1 MKEDQKKITIF
12 NKNGITIEKIL
23 TRNYKKSVY
32 PSCSSEYISI
42 SEQQPEMP
50 YHWMRK
56 KGIPE
61 YTTIK
66 CVSKLG
72 FYYNKSVQTKT
83 LLTQKREN
91 LSKKLRK
98 VVIIGLD
105 SDWVYNITYL
115 ISYHGTDIGHETRP
129 WDLMGGSFPD
139 NYMWGLLDDI
149 NNIFDELESHKIVKC
164 GKNISS
170 VRDLRRSVITELF
183 GNPDG
188 PKFQTNDEKI
198 LSHGFDLKT
207 SFRNVKA

>member
-1 MKEDQKKITIF
+1 MNQKKITIF

-23 TRNYKKSVY
+23 ARNSKKSAY
-32 PSCSSEYISI
+32 PSCFSEYINLG
-42 SEQQPEMP
+42 EEQPEMP
-50 YHWMRK
+50 YYRMRK
-56 KGIPE
+56 RGIPE
-61 YTTIK
+61 YTMIK

-72 FYYNKSVQTKT
+72 FYYNKSVKT
-83 LLTQKREN
+83 NTLITQKQEN
-91 LSKKLRK
+91 LSRKLRK
-98 VVIIGLD
+98 VVIKGLD
-105 SDWVYNITYL
+105 GDYHITYL

-149 NNIFDELESHKIVKC
+149 NNLFDELESHKIVKC
-164 GKNISS
+164 GENISS

-198 LSHGFDLKT
+198 LAHGFDLKT

>member
-12 NKNGITIEKIL
+12 NKNGITLEKIL
-23 TRNYKKSVY
+23 TRNLKKSEH
-32 PSCSSEYISI
+32 PSCSSEYISL
-42 SEQQPEMP
+42 SEPSD
-50 YHWMRK
+50 YWMGK
-56 KGIPE
+56 KGISG
-61 YTTIK
+61 YTVIK

-72 FYYNKSVQTKT
+72 FYYNKSVQAKT
-83 LLTQKREN
+83 LLTQKQEN

-105 SDWVYNITYL
+105 GDWVYHLTYL
-115 ISYHGTDIGHETRP
+115 TSYHGTNIGHETRP

-149 NNIFDELESHKIVKC
+149 NNLFDELESYKTVEC

-170 VRDLRRSVITELF
+170 VRELRRSVITELF

-198 LSHGFDLKT
+198 LAHGFDLKT
-207 SFRNVKA
+207 SFRNVKS